1 MAAHTERAPTS
12 FETHGYAALLR
23 MRASKPPASADASPI
38 RKINP
43 PA

>member
-1 MAAHTERAPTS
+1 MAAHTERAPSS
-12 FETHGYAALLR
+12 FETPTFGRLLR